1 MSNQRHW
8 EEPMQAYVRV
18 LLAGREGPRGKDF
31 NMRWIASMVADVHR
45 LLTRGGIF
53 IYPWD
58 RKDPSRPGK
67 LRLMYEANPMAM
79 LVEQAGG
86 AAPNGRARILEIGRA
101 SCRKRGCTYGSISV
115 VAVSLKTKHKQE

>member
-1 MSNQRHW
+1 
-8 EEPMQAYVRV
+8 MQAYVRD

-58 RKDPSRPGK
+58 RKDQSRPGK
-67 LRLMYEANPMAM
+67 LRLMYEANQMAM

-86 AAPNGRARILEIGRA
+86 AATNGRARTLDVAERQRVVEGKSGSVRVSPGGR
-101 SCRKRGCTYGSISV
+101 RR
-115 VAVSLKTKHKQE
+115 

>member
-1 MSNQRHW
+1 MRLPEETKDFAINMSNQHHW
-8 EEPMQAYVRV
+8 EEPMQAYVRD

-53 IYPWD
+53 ISPWD
-58 RKDPSRPGK
+58 RKDPSKAGK
-67 LRLMYEANPMAM
+67 LRLMYAANPQAM

-86 AAPNGRARILEIGRA
+86 AATTGPPRCPELAPAQLP
-101 SCRKRGCTYGSISV
+101 
-115 VAVSLKTKHKQE
+115 